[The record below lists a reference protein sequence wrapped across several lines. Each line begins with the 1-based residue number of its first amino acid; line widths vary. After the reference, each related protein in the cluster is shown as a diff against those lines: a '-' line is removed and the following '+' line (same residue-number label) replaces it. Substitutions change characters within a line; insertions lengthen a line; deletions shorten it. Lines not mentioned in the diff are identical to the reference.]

1 MTKKT
6 EWPSF
11 HEAIEIWEHFF
22 MAHNVVSLNTEEL
35 ITYFRRICLPGE
47 TAFEYMQ
54 AVASGNRRHEVKDS
68 VELEIN
74 RLVLNYLAAVA
85 ALVDISRN
93 TRPPI
98 YNSRPQ

>member
-1 MTKKT
+1 VTKKT

-54 AVASGNRRHEVKDS
+54 AVASGNPRHEVKDS